1 MWFITIGTVGR
12 SVNCSHHHHPLQP
25 LFGIAAARTAC
36 TGRRSCVRE
45 REMCG
50 NSHDFCFE
58 KPFFNLTNY
67 WRAPKQQE
75 LKVEV
80 KWTSSTSFS
89 LQQHKNTT
97 NTQCSR
103 VEVELSRHGKKIM
116 NPITFRWSPLKVHE
130 LTLLLS
136 SIFIAHSSPIAALA
150 HLFLC
155 FFLFALCIVCRDDIF
170 LSSSRTS
177 KTICESTRAT
187 PKEERVELNAERR
200 IKLNT

>member
-1 MWFITIGTVGR
+1 MHWSAVM
-12 SVNCSHHHHPLQP
+12 C
-25 LFGIAAARTAC
+25 
-36 TGRRSCVRE
+36 E

-67 WRAPKQQE
+67 WRVPKQQE

-80 KWTSSTSFS
+80 KWTSSTSSSFK
-89 LQQHKNTT
+89 QHKNTT

-103 VEVELSRHGKKIM
+103 VEVEVSRHGKKIM

-136 SIFIAHSSPIAALA
+136 SIFIAHSSPIASTRSSFYAFSCL
-150 HLFLC
+150 H
-155 FFLFALCIVCRDDIF
+155 FALCVEIHIF
-170 LSSSRTS
+170 SQFIKNSSKTRAPL
-177 KTICESTRAT
+177 TICESTRAT
-187 PKEERVELNAERR
+187 PKEERVELNAKRR